1 MTVDELLH
9 AGAVQQARAVAAG
22 SPSAGGL
29 LQAQRAAIARVNPA
43 INAYVEVFEP
53 SHAGALQGGGASPL
67 AGTTFAVKDNID
79 VAGSPTRSGLAALD
93 AAPATRDAGAVARLR
108 AAGLVCLGK
117 LNMHPV
123 ALGATN
129 HNPDFGDC
137 CNPLRAGYT
146 PGGSSGGSGAAV
158 AAGLCGIALGTD
170 TMGSVRIP
178 AAYCGVAGFKPSFGA
193 VPSDGMV
200 ALAPL
205 LDHIGVLARRVEDL
219 VQAFRIIGEPRYTQP
234 APPRDVRSLRL
245 AVPADPAAL
254 QAAPEVMQAFTAG
267 LDCLRATGF
276 TLVPV
281 DLSGGTG
288 FTAVR
293 RAGLLLS
300 EAELRNTL
308 DAIVRERPQALPD
321 DLRGMMEFIGK
332 KSAADLARAV
342 GVTVAAGQWLE
353 RTVAPFDALLLPT
366 APQTAFP
373 MDAPVPANQADYTAP
388 ANMAGAPAL
397 SLPLPVPAGE
407 LPVGLQLVGHRGADM
422 ALLDIALAV
431 EEALGR

>member
-1 MTVDELLH
+1 MTVDELL
-9 AGAVQQARAVAAG
+9 AT
-22 SPSAGGL
+22 
-29 LQAQRAAIARVNPA
+29 IARVNPG
-43 INAYVEVFEP
+43 INAYVEVFDP
-53 SHAGALQGGGASPL
+53 PRANTGGGTSPL
-67 AGTTFAVKDNID
+67 AGATFAVKDNID

-93 AAPATRDAGAVARLR
+93 AAPAARDATAVARLR

-129 HNPDFGDC
+129 HNPDFGHC
-137 CNPLRAGYT
+137 YNPLRAGYT

-200 ALAPL
+200 ALAPM
-205 LDHIGVLARRVEDL
+205 LDHIGILARRAEDL
-219 VQAFRIIGEPRYTQP
+219 VHAFRVIGEPRYT
-234 APPRDVRSLRL
+234 APPATSVASDLRL
-245 AVPADPAAL
+245 AVPADVAAL
-254 QAAPEVMQAFTAG
+254 QASPEVSAAFTAG
-267 LDCLRATGF
+267 LQSLRAAGF

-281 DLSGGTG
+281 DLSGGPG

-308 DAIVRERPQALPD
+308 DAIVRERPDALPA
-321 DLRGMMEFIGK
+321 DLRGMMDFIGK

-342 GVTVAAGQWLE
+342 SVAVAAGQWLQ

-373 MDAPVPANQADYTAP
+373 MDAAVPANQADYTAP
-388 ANMAGAPAL
+388 ANMAGAPAV

-407 LPVGLQLVGHRGADM
+407 LPVGLQIVGHRGADM

-431 EEALGR
+431 EDALVR

>member
-1 MTVDELLH
+1 MSVDELL
-9 AGAVQQARAVAAG
+9 
-22 SPSAGGL
+22 
-29 LQAQRAAIARVNPA
+29 AAIARVNPG
-43 INAYVEVFEP
+43 INAYVEVFDP
-53 SHAGALQGGGASPL
+53 PRMGGGDGGATSPL
-67 AGTTFAVKDNID
+67 AGSTFAVKDNID
-79 VAGSPTRSGLAALD
+79 VAGSPTRSGLAALGATP
-93 AAPATRDAGAVARLR
+93 AARDATAVARLL
-108 AAGLVCLGK
+108 AAGLTCLGK

-137 CNPLRAGYT
+137 YNPLRAGYT

-193 VPSDGMV
+193 VPSAGMV
-200 ALAPL
+200 ALAPM
-205 LDHIGVLARRVEDL
+205 LDHIGILARRAEYL
-219 VQAFRIIGEPRYTQP
+219 VHAFRIIGEPRYTAP
-234 APPRDVRSLRL
+234 AASRGVAGLRL

-254 QAAPEVMQAFTAG
+254 QAAPAVMDAFTAG
-267 LDCLRATGF
+267 LQRLLAAGF

-281 DLSGGTG
+281 DLSGGPG

-308 DAIVRERPQALPD
+308 DAIVRERPQALPA
-321 DLRGMMEFIGK
+321 DLRGMMDFIDS

-342 GVTVAAGQWLE
+342 GVVVAAGQWLA

-373 MDAPVPANQADYTAP
+373 MNAPVPANQADYTAP
-388 ANMAGAPAL
+388 ANMAGAPAV
-397 SLPLPVPAGE
+397 SLPLPVAAGSM
-407 LPVGLQLVGHRGADM
+407 PVGLQLVGHRGADM

-431 EEALGR
+431 EQALGR